1 MSVQNFRFSYLKNL
15 ILNPTGYLFS
25 LSWSVSLL
33 LFGGHSTSIDEET
46 YLASLRAF
54 LRGSNA
60 LDTSKLAEGTFLSM
74 PNKDGLAS
82 SFYGF
87 GTVLVNLP
95 FYALGK
101 LVSIVF
107 ASEQREQII
116 RLFFF
121 SANSFYFGV
130 TTAVLYLITKLLGC
144 SERMAIRGALC
155 YAFCTFALWSAGTG
169 FSEIPTS
176 LFLLLSCYF
185 LLVKPTSVY
194 VYLSGMSLGVAVLV
208 RASAILFIA
217 PLLLFLIYKNL
228 HNKCQQRIFFWV
240 LGGFLPGSVFLG
252 VNYWKFGSVFSSGYP
267 QLRYNTPI
275 YEGLFGLFLSLG
287 KGLIWFAPITLIAL
301 LNARTILAKSKSAG
315 FLLMSCVAINALFF
329 ARFEIWSGD
338 DAFGPRYM
346 MIVLPQIVILAF
358 IGMDVNR
365 WRRNKVFI
373 LCGSIPALLGA
384 LLYVNAV
391 NGMRVND
398 LVAFTGP
405 SSYASD
411 GGYDWSAIR
420 RLTIFVP
427 SKSQLITYIETLP
440 HAFFNSVDRILN
452 ARESINFSVNNGEQL
467 SWYMKSTRL
476 DIWWL
481 YWFES
486 SAPRAFLVL
495 PPILVLL
502 IAISFLKLR
511 IFFKNQDSS
520 L

>member
-1 MSVQNFRFSYLKNL
+1 MSVQNFRYSHLKNL
-15 ILNPTGYLFS
+15 MSNATGYLFS
-25 LSWSVSLL
+25 LSCSVSLF

-60 LDTSKLAEGTFLSM
+60 LDTSKLAEGAFLAM
-74 PNKDGLAS
+74 PNKDGLPS

-95 FYALGK
+95 FYAIGK
-101 LVSIVF
+101 LVSIAF

-121 SANSFYFGV
+121 SANSFYFGLI
-130 TTAVLYLITKLLGC
+130 TAVLYLISKLLGC
-144 SERMAIRGALC
+144 SERMAITGALC

-185 LLVKPTSVY
+185 LFVKPTSAY
-194 VYLSGMSLGVAVLV
+194 MYLSGLSLGVAVLV

-217 PLLLFLIYKNL
+217 PLLLFLIHKNL
-228 HNKCQQRIFFWV
+228 HNKCQQRILFWV

-267 QLRYNTPI
+267 QLKYDTPI

-301 LNARTILAKSKSAG
+301 LNTRTFLAKNKSVG
-315 FLLMSCVAINALFF
+315 SLLVSCVSINALFF
-329 ARFEIWSGD
+329 ARFEVWSGD

-346 MIVLPQIVILAF
+346 MIVLPQIVVFAF

-365 WRRNKVFI
+365 WRRNRLFVFG
-373 LCGSIPALLGA
+373 GSIPAFLGA
-384 LLYVNAV
+384 LLYVNAI
-391 NGMRVND
+391 NWMRVND
-398 LVAFTGP
+398 LIAYTGP
-405 SSYASD
+405 SSFALD
-411 GGYDWSAIR
+411 GGNDWSAIR

-427 SKSQLITYIETLP
+427 SKSQLITYIENLP
-440 HAFFNSVDRILN
+440 LAVYNSFDRILH

-481 YWFES
+481 YWLES
-486 SAPRAFLVL
+486 SAPRAFLIL
-495 PPILVLL
+495 PLILVLV
-502 IAISFLKLR
+502 IVISLLKLR
-511 IFFKNQDSS
+511 IFYNKQDTA